1 MDISELGEFGFI
13 DHITRREKI
22 KNSTTTAGIGDDA
35 AVLNFT
41 DKESLVS
48 TDLMVEG
55 IDFDLTY
62 HPLKH
67 LGYKCVVVGASDIC
81 AMNGKPSQILI
92 SLALSA
98 RFTVEMVDEFYEGV
112 NIAALEHGIDVIGG
126 DTSASV
132 TGFMISITT
141 IGSAKKEDI
150 TYRHGASINDLI
162 CVSGDLGSAYIG
174 LKLLERE
181 KKILTGNNVAKPEFG
196 DYSYLLQRALKPM
209 LRSDVIELFAEN
221 KIKPT
226 SMIDI
231 SDGLASEILHICKK
245 SDVGAKIYI
254 DKLPIYIKCY
264 EAGNELGIDPIISSM
279 NGGGDYEMLFTTS
292 LAEYEKIKGI
302 EGISVIGHICSKD
315 EGAALVTK
323 EGNELTI
330 IAQGHQGN
338 KEQE

>member
-13 DHITRREKI
+13 DHITRREQI
-22 KNSTTTAGIGDDA
+22 KNSSTIIGIGDDA
-35 AVLNFT
+35 AVVNFI
-41 DKESLVS
+41 DKESLIS

-62 HPLKH
+62 YPLKH

-98 RFTVEMVDEFYEGV
+98 KFTVEMVDEFYEGV
-112 NIAALEHGIDVIGG
+112 NIAATEYGIDVVGG
-126 DTSASV
+126 DTTASV
-132 TGFMISITT
+132 TGFTIAITT
-141 IGSAKKEDI
+141 IGSATKEDI
-150 TYRHGASINDLI
+150 TYRKGASVNDLI

-181 KKILTGNNVAKPEFG
+181 KKVLTGNKITKPEFG
-196 DYSYLLQRALKPM
+196 EYKYLLQRALRPM
-209 LRSDVIELFAEN
+209 LRSDVVDLFAEN

-231 SDGLASEILHICKK
+231 SDGLASEMLHICKK

-254 DKLPIYIKCY
+254 DKLPIYIKSY
-264 EAGNELGIDPIISSM
+264 EAGDELGIDPIMASM
-279 NGGGDYEMLFTTS
+279 NGGGDYEMLFTIS
-292 LAEYEKIKGI
+292 LSDYEQIK
-302 EGISVIGHICSKD
+302 EVVGISVIGHICAKS
-315 EGAALVTK
+315 EGAMLVTK

-330 IAQGHQGN
+330 KAQGH
-338 KEQE
+338 K